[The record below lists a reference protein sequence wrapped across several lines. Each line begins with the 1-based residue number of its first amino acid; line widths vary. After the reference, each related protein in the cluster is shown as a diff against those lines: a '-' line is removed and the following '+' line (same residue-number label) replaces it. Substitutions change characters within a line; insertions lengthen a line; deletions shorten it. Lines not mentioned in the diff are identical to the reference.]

1 MTQIRLI
8 GAKDTPAS
16 PEAFEPPSRD
26 ELLAELAAVTAAVQR
41 AEDAFAIGD
50 DDPFA
55 ELRAW
60 RCGAA
65 LPPAESSHRG
75 LGHATADSLPVMC
88 TIVGRERIARLAAL
102 CEEEG
107 VPAADM
113 VTKLVLQ
120 VLRSGTAPFR
130 SGSLHPLQDGGPVM
144 RRHLFCTITG
154 EQEVARL
161 KQFSET
167 AGCAPGELVS
177 AIVLGCLSCVPD
189 VAPLRLVKGGGVR

>member
-1 MTQIRLI
+1 MTLIRLI
-8 GAKDTPAS
+8 GAKDTPAA
-16 PEAFEPPSRD
+16 PEAFEPPTVE
-26 ELLAELAAVTAAVQR
+26 ELHAELAAVTAAVQR

-65 LPPAESSHRG
+65 LPPAQPSHVG
-75 LGHATADSLPVMC
+75 SGTATPASLPVMC

-107 VPAADM
+107 IPADDM
-113 VTKLVLQ
+113 VTTLVLQ

-130 SGSLHPLQDGGPVM
+130 SSSLRPLEDSGPIM

-154 EQEVARL
+154 EQEVATL
-161 KQFSET
+161 TQFSET
-167 AGCAPGELVS
+167 AGCTPGELVS
-177 AIVLGCLSCVPD
+177 AIVLGCLSCIPD
-189 VAPLRLVKGGGVR
+189 VEPLRLVKGTAR